1 MKYILLVL
9 TLASL
14 GFAKVATISIEGMT
28 CPLCTTAVKKSLT
41 KIEGV
46 SHAKVI
52 LNTKMATVNMD
63 DTVSEKELLDAVKD
77 DGYSGKIES
86 IKEE

>member
-14 GFAKVATISIEGMT
+14 GFAKVGMISIEGMT
-28 CPLCTTAVKKSLT
+28 CPLCTTAVKKSL
-41 KIEGV
+41 KKVEGV
-46 SHAKVI
+46 SSVKVI
-52 LNTKMATVNMD
+52 LNTKLATVTMD
-63 DTVSEKELLDAVKD
+63 DKVSEKELLDAVKD
-77 DGYSGKIES
+77 VGYSGKIES